1 MANPNK
7 PGVPGAKGAAPKGPR
22 TIWDNP
28 IFTMVL
34 AIILGFVTWTI
45 VTVFIDPQGSKIV
58 ANVPINYT
66 SGAST
71 YTAQGLDIV
80 EKPDIEGVT
89 VKVEG
94 NSTIIGNIQN
104 SDIMV
109 YPSYAGVSGAG
120 KVTLRLQARVTNT
133 TDFPGDID
141 CTVESPETIDVVFHG
156 GCLCCADFHRLY
168 VEPHRRR
175 ACRNYA
181 ARPDERAGSGVQ
193 HRGPGAD

>member
-28 IFTMVL
+28 IFTMAL

-141 CTVESPETIDVVFHG
+141 CTVESPETIDVVF
-156 GCLCCADFHRLY
+156 
-168 VEPHRRR
+168 
-175 ACRNYA
+175 
-181 ARPDERAGSGVQ
+181 DEVSEKTIPVTVDASAVPISTGYMLNLSLI
-193 HRGPGAD
+193 HI

>member
-7 PGVPGAKGAAPKGPR
+7 PGVPGAKGTAPKGPR

-28 IFTMVL
+28 IFTMAL

-120 KVTLRLQARVTNT
+120 KVTLRLQARVTT
-133 TDFPGDID
+133 TTISPAISTARSKAPRPSTLCLTRSARKPSRSRWMPLLCRFPPAI
-141 CTVESPETIDVVFHG
+141 C
-156 GCLCCADFHRLY
+156 
-168 VEPHRRR
+168 
-175 ACRNYA
+175 
-181 ARPDERAGSGVQ
+181 
-193 HRGPGAD
+193 